1 MIAFREGEKMLALYR
16 RHGFVL
22 AAEVIPI
29 VLFALVLLGV
39 GFLAIGQLPDDIA
52 PLRALVVLG
61 LLMLLHV
68 FWIALFIIL
77 ADFFLDVWVLTDQR
91 VIAIEQ
97 RGLFARTVSEFDLSR
112 IQDVTIE
119 VHGIIPTMFNYGD
132 LVARTASEQES
143 FIFKQVGRPHEV
155 KDALIQAATA
165 QRNDALAAIAKH
177 TNITS

>member
-1 MIAFREGEKMLALYR
+1 MIAFREGENMLSIYR

-22 AAEVIPI
+22 VAEITPI
-29 VLFALVLLGV
+29 VLFALVLIGV
-39 GFLAIGQLPDDIA
+39 GFFAMGQLPDESA

-61 LLMLLHV
+61 TLILLHV
-68 FWIALFIIL
+68 FWIALFIVL

-119 VHGIIPTMFNYGD
+119 VHGIIPTIFNYGN
-132 LVARTASEQES
+132 LVARTASEHEN
-143 FIFKQVGRPHEV
+143 FVFKQIGRPHEV
-155 KDALIQAATA
+155 KDALIQASTV

-177 TNITS
+177 AHINI